1 MRLEDFLH
9 LVRQRRLGLL
19 VILVTTLICV
29 AAWTESREREYTSAA
44 SGIVTTTDSKSIAE
58 SYSGSILA
66 QSMAKSYLMLFTS
79 RTVAQQVI
87 EELGLDMTPES
98 LMSRLTAMLP
108 TGTVTIRVEATAASP
123 QLARDIANSVVAA
136 AAQQIREFQGRAAGS
151 GGIKVV
157 PVEPAGLPNSPSF
170 PVRTTTYG
178 AGLLAGLVLA
188 LSWALLRQRTDTKLR
203 SLADI
208 EGVSGNAALGVVPA
222 SKPLSEEHRA
232 LSGGRGSRLAAEA
245 FRQMR
250 TNLRFV
256 AVDRPPR
263 AIVVTSSVAGEGKS
277 TVAANLARVIARGGD
292 PVVLIDADL
301 RRPSLQTVFD
311 LDEAI
316 GLTQVLAGSISL
328 VDVLQD
334 GDEDNLRLIAA
345 GRLPHNPSELLGSQR
360 MRALVAELAQANYVI
375 IDSPPLLPVTDA
387 ALLAASADG
396 ALLVCRTGRIR
407 RAHLVQSLRNLH
419 AVDALLL
426 GVVVNGV
433 NTGRR
438 AARDGYGYYAGAS
451 SEDEYSTATRRH
463 RSST

>member
-9 LVRQRRLGLL
+9 LVRQRRLGML
-19 VILVTTLICV
+19 VILVSTVLCV
-29 AAWTESREREYTSAA
+29 AAWTESREPEYTSAA
-44 SGIVTTTDSKSIAE
+44 SGIVTTTDSQSIAE

-87 EELGLDMTPES
+87 DELGLDMTPEQ
-98 LMSRLTAMLP
+98 LMSRLTATLP

-123 QLARDIANSVVAA
+123 QLARDIANAAVAA
-136 AAQQIREFQGRAAGS
+136 AAQQIREFQGRPTGT

-157 PVEPAGLPNSPSF
+157 PVEPAGLPTSPSF

-188 LSWALLRQRTDTKLR
+188 FSWALLRQRTDTKLR
-203 SLADI
+203 SMVDI
-208 EGVSGNAALGVVPA
+208 EGVVGNAALGVVPV
-222 SKPLSEEHRA
+222 SKPLSEENRA
-232 LSGGRGSRLAAEA
+232 LGGGRGARLAAEA

-301 RRPSLQTVFD
+301 RRPSLQTIFD
-311 LDEAI
+311 LDEAV

-334 GDEDNLRLIAA
+334 GDEENLRLIPS

-360 MRALVAELAQANYVI
+360 MRALVAELAEANYVI

-396 ALLVCRTGRIR
+396 ALLVCRSGRIR
-407 RAHLVQSLRNLH
+407 RAHLVQSLRNLR
-419 AVDALLL
+419 AVDARLL

-433 NTGRR
+433 NTGRGAMR
-438 AARDGYGYYAGAS
+438 NGYGYYAGAS
-451 SEDEYSTATRRH
+451 SEGEYATVTGRR
-463 RSST
+463 RSGS